1 MYDRSRMHRSKNNH
15 PDLGSMSWPTDNTPR
30 EAEAFHTPTANRQ
43 PLPPDI
49 GSVGTACCPSRLSVF
64 PTANRLPLTARGIA
78 AVGRDDRPG
87 HPWSRHRRAP
97 TQ

>member
-43 PLPPDI
+43 PLPPDT
-49 GSVGTACCPSRLSVF
+49 GRVGTASRHSCLSVL
-64 PTANRLPLTARGIA
+64 PTTNRLPLTARGIA